1 MVYLMEKTWNSGFL
15 KILRGKYMANIKT
28 WIGLWMLVFATIL
41 QSANGQDTLRVV
53 QSFDAEVQS
62 FTSDKLKQIY
72 LITPNQVLRKCN
84 ESGKVLFEFSNR
96 YLGRLSKVDASDPFD
111 LLLFYP
117 DYQTILFLDRTLNL
131 TADVRLKIEEFPL
144 PTLVAVGR
152 DRQIWIYDGALNTI
166 NQIDRQGTIKHTS
179 QDLSL
184 LLGRRF
190 VPNQMVTKETGI
202 YLIDPDQGVLVFD
215 FFGQFKNFIPVQG
228 IEQLQNFD
236 QYLLYRQQGEYYVST
251 QIGLDPSVLK
261 GLPPK
266 VQLIAGLPNW
276 VLVWNGEKVL
286 VLGR

>member
-1 MVYLMEKTWNSGFL
+1 
-15 KILRGKYMANIKT
+15 MANIKT
-28 WIGLWMLVFATIL
+28 WLGLVLLVFATIL
-41 QSANGQDTLRVV
+41 QPAWGQDTLRVV

-72 LITPNQVLRKCN
+72 LITPNQVLLKCT

-131 TADVRLKIEEFPL
+131 TADVRLKTEEFPL

-184 LLGRRF
+184 LLSRRF
-190 VPNQMVTKETGI
+190 VPNQMVTNEKGI
-202 YLIDPDQGVLVFD
+202 YLVDPDQGVLVFD
-215 FFGQFKNFIPVQG
+215 FFGQFKNFIPIQG

>member
-1 MVYLMEKTWNSGFL
+1 
-15 KILRGKYMANIKT
+15 MANIKT
-28 WIGLWMLVFATIL
+28 WVGLMLLVFATIL
-41 QSANGQDTLRVV
+41 QPAWGQDTLRIV

-72 LITPNQVLRKCN
+72 LITPNQVLRKCT

-131 TADVRLKIEEFPL
+131 TADVRLKTEEFPL
-144 PTLVAVGR
+144 PSLVAVGR

-215 FFGQFKNFIPVQG
+215 FFGQFKNFIPIQG

-276 VLVWNGEKVL
+276 VLIWNGEKVL

>member
-1 MVYLMEKTWNSGFL
+1 
-15 KILRGKYMANIKT
+15 MANIKT
-28 WIGLWMLVFATIL
+28 WVGLMLLVFATIL
-41 QSANGQDTLRVV
+41 QPASGQDTLRIV

-72 LITPNQVLRKCN
+72 LITPNQVLRKYN
-84 ESGKVLFEFSNR
+84 EFGKVLFEFSNR

-131 TADVRLKIEEFPL
+131 TADVRLKTEEFPL

-202 YLIDPDQGVLVFD
+202 YLVDPDQGVLVFD
-215 FFGQFKNFIPVQG
+215 FFGQFKNFIPIQG

-251 QIGLDPSVLK
+251 QIGLDPSELK

>member
-1 MVYLMEKTWNSGFL
+1 
-15 KILRGKYMANIKT
+15 MANIKHLL
-28 WIGLWMLVFATIL
+28 GLGILVFATVL
-41 QSANGQDTLRVV
+41 QSASGQDTLRII

-72 LITPNQVLRKCN
+72 LITPNQVLHKCT

-131 TADVRLKIEEFPL
+131 TADVRLKTEEFPL

-215 FFGQFKNFIPVQG
+215 FFGQFKNFIPIQG

-276 VLVWNGEKVL
+276 VLVWNGEKVF

>member
-1 MVYLMEKTWNSGFL
+1 MEKTWNSGFL
-15 KILRGKYMANIKT
+15 KIPKGKYMANIKT
-28 WIGLWMLVFATIL
+28 WLGLVLLVFATIL
-41 QSANGQDTLRVV
+41 QPAWGQDTLRVV

-72 LITPNQVLRKCN
+72 LITPNQVLLKCT

-131 TADVRLKIEEFPL
+131 TADVRLKTEEFPL
-144 PTLVAVGR
+144 PALVAVGR

-190 VPNQMVTKETGI
+190 VPNQMVTNEKGI

-215 FFGQFKNFIPVQG
+215 FFGQFKNFVPIQG

-251 QIGLDPSVLK
+251 QIGLDPNALK

>member
-1 MVYLMEKTWNSGFL
+1 MEKTWNSGFL
-15 KILRGKYMANIKT
+15 KIPRGKYMANIKT
-28 WIGLWMLVFATIL
+28 WVGLMLLVFATIL
-41 QSANGQDTLRVV
+41 QPVSGQDTLRVV

-72 LITPNQVLRKCN
+72 LITPNQVLRKCT

-131 TADVRLKIEEFPL
+131 TADVRLKTEEFPL

-190 VPNQMVTKETGI
+190 VPNQMVTNEAGI
-202 YLIDPDQGVLVFD
+202 YLIDPDQGVQVFD
-215 FFGQFKNFIPVQG
+215 FFGQFKNFIPIQG

-276 VLVWNGEKVL
+276 LVVWNGEKVL